1 MNLAELSRAVTDA
14 IVRAEALKPGSWE
27 AESAFREVSELEEAI
42 AATIGTRDVEGEI
55 ARVGAVSAAL
65 SAREALRAVQ
75 LADRYLHDDLSDGA
89 RAKLE
94 ELRTQAETEIS
105 AAEEPKVLPVSFQ
118 LKPAA

>member
-94 ELRTQAETEIS
+94 ELRTQVETEIS